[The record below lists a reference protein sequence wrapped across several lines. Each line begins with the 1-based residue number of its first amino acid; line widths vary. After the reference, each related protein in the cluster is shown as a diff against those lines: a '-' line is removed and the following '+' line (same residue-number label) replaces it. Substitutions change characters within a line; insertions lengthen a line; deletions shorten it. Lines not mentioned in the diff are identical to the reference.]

1 MWAMVMKNEIR
12 EMLEEMKSIIDTGK
26 DINGIKVD
34 GCGFH
39 GRDLKL
45 LYDCIT
51 NLQKEVRVN
60 NDLIPHFKNRV
71 KELKKEITNLE
82 QENEKLKKE
91 LNDISNISYKDYSVW
106 ATERRYLD
114 TLDEF
119 ANDIKYKIAPN
130 LTDSYRDGIK
140 SALKHTIKYV
150 KDNYKQETLEDYK
163 SRIEKT
169 TEKLS
174 FIDEALENDTLNVP
188 LCIAKINSALNILQN
203 GSDK

>member
-1 MWAMVMKNEIR
+1 MNDEIR
-12 EMLEEMKSIIDTGK
+12 EAIMQFQTAIDFKEAPIPMNYSIDLEDAKT
-26 DINGIKVD
+26 
-34 GCGFH
+34 
-39 GRDLKL
+39 L
-45 LYDCIT
+45 LDYIT

-91 LNDISNISYKDYSVW
+91 LNNISNISYKDYSVW

-150 KDNYKQETLEDYK
+150 KDNYKLETLEDYK
-163 SRIEKT
+163 
-169 TEKLS
+169 
-174 FIDEALENDTLNVP
+174 
-188 LCIAKINSALNILQN
+188 LQN
-203 GSDK
+203 GSDTND

>member
-1 MWAMVMKNEIR
+1 MNDEIR
-12 EMLEEMKSIIDTGK
+12 EILAKFNKVLENYELDKKFGQMSVDSICHLFPNEMIAIK
-26 DINGIKVD
+26 D
-34 GCGFH
+34 
-39 GRDLKL
+39 
-45 LYDCIT
+45 YIT

-60 NDLIPHFKNRV
+60 NDLIPHFKNRA
-71 KELKKEITNLE
+71 KELKKEITNL
-82 QENEKLKKE
+82 QKENERLKKE

-163 SRIEKT
+163 SRVEKA

-203 GSDK
+203 GSEK